1 MPDVELLRTDVYRA
15 ISDPT
20 RRALLDLLAG
30 REHPVSALAER
41 FTMTQPAISQHLRV
55 LRDAGLVRERREG
68 RSRLY
73 RLQPEPLREAFEW
86 LAQYERFWRHKLAEL
101 GEHLRRTESAEQR
114 KKAPASR
121 G

>member
-1 MPDVELLRTDVYRA
+1 MADVDLLRADVYRA

-30 REHPVSALAER
+30 REHQVSALAER

-55 LRDAGLVRERREG
+55 LREAGLVRERREG
-68 RSRLY
+68 RNRVY
-73 RLQPEPLREAFEW
+73 RLQPEPLREAYDW
-86 LAQYERFWRHKLAEL
+86 LVQYERFWRHKLAEL
-101 GEHLRRTESAEQR
+101 GEHLRRAESLEQKR
-114 KKAPASR
+114 KTPASR